1 MEFSPT
7 CHWSQEE
14 YFKFQE
20 TRIIDQ
26 RIFLGGLIKVGSFS
40 GIKTMERFMVGKKNI
55 LGWWE
60 GGLIFVPIRS
70 PRHLKSIVFPYG
82 SLAWWFASF
91 NET

>member
-40 GIKTMERFMVGKKNI
+40 GIKTMERFMVGKKYI
-55 LGWWE
+55 RRV
-60 GGLIFVPIRS
+60 GGGVDHRAEWCDICKYLF
-70 PRHLKSIVFPYG
+70 F
-82 SLAWWFASF
+82 
-91 NET
+91 